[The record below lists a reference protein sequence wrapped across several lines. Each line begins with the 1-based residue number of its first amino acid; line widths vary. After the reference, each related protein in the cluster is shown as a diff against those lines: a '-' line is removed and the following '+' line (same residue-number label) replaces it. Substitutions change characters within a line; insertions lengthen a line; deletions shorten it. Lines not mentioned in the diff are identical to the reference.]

1 MPKTITTDE
10 LREVLAECPDY
21 EPVVVALNYGTDEV
35 VFLNLVEVK
44 GFPIEE
50 HVNGRTSLVLEANGP
65 EGE

>member
-1 MPKTITTDE
+1 MTTDE
-10 LREVLAECPDY
+10 LRDLLDDCDDY
-21 EPVVVALNYGTDEV
+21 EPVVIALNYGTDEV
-35 VFLNLVEVK
+35 VYLTLAEVD